1 MMRVITFSVIVLIIP
16 VMFALTLHAI
26 PGCET
31 WVLDEQSSY
40 PHCPPKAI
48 MAMEHEVYNL

>member
-1 MMRVITFSVIVLIIP
+1 MMRVVTFVVIVLIIP

-48 MAMEHEVYNL
+48 MATELEVYSL